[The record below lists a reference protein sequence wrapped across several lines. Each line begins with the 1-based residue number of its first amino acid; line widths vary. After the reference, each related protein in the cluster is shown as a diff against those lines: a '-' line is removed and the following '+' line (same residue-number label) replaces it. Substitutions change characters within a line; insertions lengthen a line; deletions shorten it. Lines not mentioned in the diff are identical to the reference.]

1 MKKIT
6 FLFVF
11 CVSAFFANAQ
21 TYTFDQT
28 TYSSSATKTSWGF
41 NNNCTISNNNDKGYS
56 TGTSPY
62 VKFSAGV
69 VFTITF
75 PSTITIDKVQFTG
88 YDNYAGK
95 RSYISDFNGV
105 ANADSTV
112 NFFPAK
118 NPAAIIATNTITPSS
133 PIVSNTLTF
142 TLTGNQTVLQIIVN
156 PTSTGLN
163 QAINEFDESKPVD
176 VFTIDGRMLKS
187 NVIYKDIVSELKNG
201 VYIVNNKKIVI
212 SRIQ

>member
-6 FLFVF
+6 LLIVL
-11 CVSAFFANAQ
+11 CLSILVVEAQ

-28 TYSSSATKTSWGF
+28 TYSSSAVATTWGF
-41 NNNCTISNNNDKGYS
+41 NNNCTISNINAKAYS

-75 PSTITIDKVQFTG
+75 PSAITINSVQFSG

-105 ANADSTV
+105 ANTDSTV

-142 TLTGNQTVLQIIVN
+142 TITGNQTVLQIVVN
-156 PTSTGLN
+156 PTSTLLEEAIQTNDNTPTNIYTIEGKVLRKDVVLKDVIN
-163 QAINEFDESKPVD
+163 Q
-176 VFTIDGRMLKS
+176 
-187 NVIYKDIVSELKNG
+187 LKNG
-201 VYIVNNKKIVI
+201 IYIVNNKKVVV
-212 SRIQ
+212 SRN